1 MRIAGGSM
9 TKTDSTEGRVSV
21 LVAQADIDWSKW
33 KEQTADERD
42 NGVLR
47 LVQDAR
53 EDANDFAM
61 RVAERVERLGRQS
74 AMLERYSLVVQDGA
88 LQNLRSEVLSAVTL
102 LLISSPTPLTIR
114 FAGEHDDE
122 VDAHAVAAVV

>member
-1 MRIAGGSM
+1 M
-9 TKTDSTEGRVSV
+9 TKMDSTEGRVSV

-114 FAGEHDDE
+114 FAGGGDDE
-122 VDAHAVAAVV
+122 VDMDAVAAVV

>member
-1 MRIAGGSM
+1 M
-9 TKTDSTEGRVSV
+9 TNTSSTDGRVSV

-47 LVQDAR
+47 LVQEAR

-61 RVAERVERLGRQS
+61 RVAARVERLGRQS

-88 LQNLRSEVLSAVTL
+88 LQSLRSEVLSAVTL

-114 FAGEHDDE
+114 FAGTDDE
-122 VDAHAVAAVV
+122 VDSPAFAAVV